1 MNEFVYK
8 ISFQDSP
15 ELFISFNTDEKTLK
29 FCLVYKYLIKMMMMA
44 SFYYIYVYI
53 EAIIMGA
60 GRLVGLPEGVTHSHR
75 LECNM
80 RGPIVPSAPKFLVR
94 LKKMEGKLKSNVIGI
109 KV

>member
-80 RGPIVPSAPKFLVR
+80 RGAHCTICSQIFSKI
-94 LKKMEGKLKSNVIGI
+94 KKNGGKI
-109 KV
+109 KI